1 MLLASLYITIALFVF
16 MFFVNIG
23 VRLLKLVFRL
33 LRYLVN
39 RFVLANK

>member
-1 MLLASLYITIALFVF
+1 MLLTALYVTIALFVF

-33 LRYLVN
+33 LRYFVN
-39 RFVLANK
+39 LFILANK

>member
-1 MLLASLYITIALFVF
+1 

-33 LRYLVN
+33 LYYLVN
-39 RFVLANK
+39 RFILDNK